1 MASAATY
8 LVVPKSQNRVG
19 GYQHY
24 YIRKK
29 AGTQFNGPI
38 YVLAKVIKTVMGQD
52 QQQKL
57 KLVDYIWTH

>member
-8 LVVPKSQNRVG
+8 LVEPKSQNRVG
-19 GYQHY
+19 GYHY
-24 YIRKK
+24 YLGKE

-57 KLVDYIWTH
+57 KLVDYTWTH